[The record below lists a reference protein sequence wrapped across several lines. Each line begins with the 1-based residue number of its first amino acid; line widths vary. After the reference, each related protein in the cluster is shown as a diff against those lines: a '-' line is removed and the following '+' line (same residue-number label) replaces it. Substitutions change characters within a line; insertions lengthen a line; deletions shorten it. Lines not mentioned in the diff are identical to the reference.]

1 MKDIIL
7 LKGIHPGIILERELK
22 NRKLRKGPFAMSIN
36 EYPTIISDI
45 TNGKRKMNTDLA
57 LRIEHALGFEEGF
70 FMILQVLY
78 DIKEIKE
85 NQSKEYRPDL
95 SKFRKVVFWDTD
107 INKINWADQKRAVI
121 ERIYERGNN
130 EEKAEINRFYGKET
144 INEILSEDQHTKYTM
159 GK

>member
-1 MKDIIL
+1 MKDINL

-57 LRIEHALGFEEGF
+57 LRIEQALGIEEGF
-70 FMILQVLY
+70 FMVLQVLY

-85 NQSKEYRPDL
+85 NKNKDYKPDI
-95 SKFRKVVFWDTD
+95 SKFRKVIFWDTD
-107 INKINWADQKRAVI
+107 INKINWLDQKRAVI
-121 ERIYERGNN
+121 QRIYERGND
-130 EEKAEINRFYGKET
+130 EEKAEITRFYGKEAV
-144 INEILSEDQHTKYTM
+144 NAMLTKEQDTR
-159 GK
+159 

>member
-1 MKDIIL
+1 MKDINL

-22 NRKLRKGPFAMSIN
+22 KRKLRKGPFAMSIN

-57 LRIEHALGFEEGF
+57 LRIEQALGIEEGF

-85 NQSKEYRPDL
+85 NKSKDYKPDL
-95 SKFRKVVFWDTD
+95 SRFRKVIFWDTD
-107 INKINWADQKRAVI
+107 INKINWLDQKRAI
-121 ERIYERGNN
+121 IQRIYERGND
-130 EEKAEINRFYGKET
+130 EEKAEIIRFYGTET
-144 INEILSEDQHTKYTM
+144 INAILSKDQNTKYAM
-159 GK
+159 GA

>member
-107 INKINWADQKRAVI
+107 INKINWADQKRAII
-121 ERIYERGNN
+121 ERIYERGND